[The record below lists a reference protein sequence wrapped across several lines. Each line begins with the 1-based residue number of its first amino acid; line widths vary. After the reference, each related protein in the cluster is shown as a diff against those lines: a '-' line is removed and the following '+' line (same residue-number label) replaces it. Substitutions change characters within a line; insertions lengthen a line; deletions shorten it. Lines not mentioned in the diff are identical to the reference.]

1 MPLLKLQKTIG
12 KKPHSHA
19 VEHNKSSR
27 HPFIEHKKSQQM
39 PMNNS
44 TSLRNHPKKET
55 LRFIQSFAK
64 FFTPGIISEDKA
76 RLLASIQKMTPE
88 AEC

>member
-1 MPLLKLQKTIG
+1 
-12 KKPHSHA
+12 
-19 VEHNKSSR
+19 
-27 HPFIEHKKSQQM
+27 M